1 MTSNSK
7 RQAILGGGAAIV
19 VVALVALVAF
29 ATTRSSTD
37 SSASAPDG
45 SSSTSIASDEPTSPT
60 GDPTNPSTDPS
71 TDPGASTPDPGV
83 APTTVAPPEIPLTVT
98 VSSTANLV
106 DGQAVKIHV
115 TPKAGSD
122 IYGVEVFV
130 CAANMTFT
138 LDADI
143 RPSLTG
149 KCITKR
155 LSPMS
160 LDYLNQA
167 IPAPYQS
174 LDVSFP
180 VGVGSDQY
188 TTQRGQGVTITCGPG
203 HPCQLVLKLQFPN
216 GYGFRAYPLTFG

>member
-1 MTSNSK
+1 MTPNSK
-7 RQAILGGGAAIV
+7 RMAIVSGAAAV
-19 VVALVALVAF
+19 LLVALVAF
-29 ATTRSSTD
+29 AATRSSTS
-37 SSASAPDG
+37 SSAPAPDA
-45 SSSTSIASDEPTSPT
+45 SSSTSIAPGDLTSPT
-60 GDPTNPSTDPS
+60 GDTTNPSIDPS
-71 TDPGASTPDPGV
+71 TDPNGATPDPGV
-83 APTTVAPPEIPLTVT
+83 VPTTAAPPEIPLTVT

-115 TPKAGSD
+115 TPNAGSD
-122 IYGVEVFV
+122 VYGVEVFV
-130 CAANMTFT
+130 CAANTTFT

-155 LSPMS
+155 LSPTS

-167 IPAPYQS
+167 VPAPYQS
-174 LDVSFP
+174 ADVSFP

-188 TTQRGQGVTITCGPG
+188 TTQRGQNVTITCGPG
-203 HPCQLVLKLQFPN
+203 HPCQLVLKLQFPK